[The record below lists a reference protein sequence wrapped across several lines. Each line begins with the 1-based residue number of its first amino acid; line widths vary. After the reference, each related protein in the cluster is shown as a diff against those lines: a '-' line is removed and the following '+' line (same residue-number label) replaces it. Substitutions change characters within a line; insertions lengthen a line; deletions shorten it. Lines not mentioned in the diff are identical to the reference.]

1 MCTVASNSQTGP
13 IFVFFFLS
21 INPNYWCT
29 KIRCNETLLSG
40 CQMLHNITVRYFNS
54 LLHVFTLSVAY
65 LDLSR
70 VSSALYITHVMHD
83 NHYHV

>member
-13 IFVFFFLS
+13 IFNFFVS

-40 CQMLHNITVRYFNS
+40 CQMLHNITVRYLNS
-54 LLHVFTLSVAY
+54 LDIAVY
-65 LDLSR
+65 L
-70 VSSALYITHVMHD
+70 LYL
-83 NHYHV
+83 

>member
-13 IFVFFFLS
+13 IFVFSSS

-40 CQMLHNITVRYFNS
+40 CQMLHNITVRYLNS
-54 LLHVFTLSVAY
+54 LLTLSKFKPPISCKNQST
-65 LDLSR
+65 LL
-70 VSSALYITHVMHD
+70 LY
-83 NHYHV
+83 N

>member
-1 MCTVASNSQTGP
+1 MYTVASNSQTGN
-13 IFVFFFLS
+13 FRVFS
-21 INPNYWCT
+21 INPNLLNYWCT

-65 LDLSR
+65 LDLRTTSLQY
-70 VSSALYITHVMHD
+70 VIINKH
-83 NHYHV
+83 